1 MRCQEAERG
10 AHDVARVRVTSARHL
25 VVDERFE
32 ALAEGEGSGPG
43 NPRFGRLVSCRNAER
58 ARSPPASDER
68 VGGALSEPG
77 VERKEGVM
85 EDLERDVVRLQE
97 RVARLESLRQRFYDI
112 MPAAVNIAVILF
124 VIVQLMGFD
133 DRLDGV
139 EQRLD
144 GVEQRMDALEQR
156 MTALE
161 RNQERILELLDER

>member
-1 MRCQEAERG
+1 
-10 AHDVARVRVTSARHL
+10 
-25 VVDERFE
+25 
-32 ALAEGEGSGPG
+32 
-43 NPRFGRLVSCRNAER
+43 
-58 ARSPPASDER
+58 
-68 VGGALSEPG
+68 
-77 VERKEGVM
+77 M

-112 MPAAVNIAVILF
+112 LPAAVNIAVILF

-161 RNQERILELLDER
+161 RNQERILQLLDER

>member
-1 MRCQEAERG
+1 
-10 AHDVARVRVTSARHL
+10 
-25 VVDERFE
+25 
-32 ALAEGEGSGPG
+32 
-43 NPRFGRLVSCRNAER
+43 
-58 ARSPPASDER
+58 
-68 VGGALSEPG
+68 
-77 VERKEGVM
+77 M

-112 MPAAVNIAVILF
+112 LPAAVNIAVILF

-156 MTALE
+156 MSALE
-161 RNQERILELLDER
+161 RNQERVLELLEAR

>member
-1 MRCQEAERG
+1 
-10 AHDVARVRVTSARHL
+10 
-25 VVDERFE
+25 
-32 ALAEGEGSGPG
+32 
-43 NPRFGRLVSCRNAER
+43 
-58 ARSPPASDER
+58 
-68 VGGALSEPG
+68 
-77 VERKEGVM
+77 M

-144 GVEQRMDALEQR
+144 GVGQRLDALEQR
-156 MTALE
+156 MSGLE
-161 RNQERILELLDER
+161 RNQERILDLLQDR

>member
-1 MRCQEAERG
+1 
-10 AHDVARVRVTSARHL
+10 
-25 VVDERFE
+25 
-32 ALAEGEGSGPG
+32 
-43 NPRFGRLVSCRNAER
+43 
-58 ARSPPASDER
+58 
-68 VGGALSEPG
+68 
-77 VERKEGVM
+77 M

-144 GVEQRMDALEQR
+144 GVGQRLDALEQR
-156 MTALE
+156 MSALE
-161 RNQERILELLDER
+161 RNQERILDLLQDR